1 MYDLY
6 EISFVELGAHRGQPI
21 QTVSID
27 PTTGNHVVE
36 WWILGN
42 CSPSV
47 ATLYG
52 AGTRVTLKPDDA
64 GVTIYALSPAPL
76 IL

>member
-6 EISFVELGAHRGQPI
+6 EISFMCLGAHKNQPI

-27 PTTGNHVVE
+27 PTTGQSLAE
-36 WWILGN
+36 WWIVGDA
-42 CSPSV
+42 SPRS

-64 GVTIYALSPAPL
+64 GVTIYGLSPTPL